1 MHLDIMAPETTE
13 EHKIPNQRGLRPIAT
28 AKRARKEFIM
38 SNIITFSAST
48 KTAAYFTFDHINKT
62 IIGSEYNFKM
72 SGNPLKPQYN
82 ALMTAM
88 AMQPNYTLDPIP
100 SKKKVEK
107 KQSYEGLTISL
118 MEEYLNLVF
127 DGELAAEARTQFAA
141 MKAKKEQRELSYPTI
156 KSWFLD
162 LFPKFN
168 VNKAKKQ
175 INEKKLE
182 NKKAPHQVVKV
193 TIAVPHATNK

>member
-1 MHLDIMAPETTE
+1 
-13 EHKIPNQRGLRPIAT
+13 
-28 AKRARKEFIM
+28 M
-38 SNIITFSAST
+38 SNITASVKSAS
-48 KTAAYFTFDHINKT
+48 AAYFTFDHIHKT
-62 IIGSEYNFKM
+62 IVGSEFNFKM
-72 SGNPLKPQYN
+72 SGNPTKPQYD
-82 ALMTAM
+82 ALMDAM
-88 AMQPNYTLDPIP
+88 AMQPTYTLAPIA

-175 INEKKLE
+175 INEKKME
-182 NKKAPHQVVKV
+182 NKKDPHQVVKV
-193 TIAVPHATNK
+193 TIAAPYATNK